1 MKRLIIAACLV
12 LIVAF
17 GMSCKKEPT
26 GPVYTGRNTLAGHL
40 ELRG

>member
-1 MKRLIIAACLV
+1 MKRLIIAAVLV

-26 GPVYTGRNTLAGHL
+26 GPVYTGGNALAGMK
-40 ELRG
+40 